1 MGSRDRSELKQE
13 EEEGCGAAE
22 DAVEMQWKA
31 GRAGLQS
38 VEKGRDMVGVRRDN
52 NVR

>member
-1 MGSRDRSELKQE
+1 MNGSRDRSELKQ

-31 GRAGLQS
+31 ERAGQQS
-38 VEKGRDMVGVRRDN
+38 VEKGRDMVGERRDN